1 MTLLTRLTLTP
12 VDVSRKKK
20 WLRTRFSGTA
30 VATFAVQKHHAGKP
44 PPVGS
49 DGVARDCPPTLSAQL
64 RVFLLQLFLI
74 VVEGKVGL
82 QDSELES
89 TDRTWT
95 FGDNSNDRLCWTHAS
110 RAVFVSSAR
119 ITGIEFSALPN
130 REPISPST

>member
-1 MTLLTRLTLTP
+1 MQCKQMQESPLQS
-12 VDVSRKKK
+12 D
-20 WLRTRFSGTA
+20 RTVLPGRA
-30 VATFAVQKHHAGKP
+30 HP
-44 PPVGS
+44 
-49 DGVARDCPPTLSAQL
+49 LSAQL

-89 TDRTWT
+89 TDRIWT
-95 FGDNSNDRLCWTHAS
+95 FGDNSNDRLCWRTHAS